1 MSEKKFLYWM
11 AVSESEAVRFSDLA
25 HMMAKAMYP
34 TDAEL
39 DNYWMCRHTLEDEL
53 PNVVRDGGLMVRN
66 PAGLGALT
74 YPHGAVLQSAVIL
87 PHDLRPFL
95 AERGIEL
102 RLNPHG
108 GGPDYWTL
116 ENAAAALQA
125 QESWH
130 DGTRAEFQDQLQEAA
145 QRGEIPIRDPQT
157 CLPIKSPQP
166 RTFWELVTPADVN
179 AWLEKQGAPY
189 RWDVDTPEG
198 TSESQAAPKPA
209 PDYAMLATPEKL
221 IEAFGS
227 MSGMKLSW
235 FRSMKD
241 RPALD
246 DAVVI
251 KGARGRNGAPPLLDV
266 FSVMQYL
273 IDPKRRGKKLREET
287 GWRLLKA
294 HFPKVYAAHESYD
307 PTFTD

>member
-11 AVSESEAVRFSDLA
+11 AVSESDAVRFSDLA

-39 DNYWMCRHTLEDEL
+39 DHYGVTRLTLEDEL

-95 AERGIEL
+95 AERCIEL

-125 QESWH
+125 QEGWH

-166 RTFWELVTPADVN
+166 RTYWELVTPADVN

-189 RWDVDTPEG
+189 RWHVDATEGAPEP
-198 TSESQAAPKPA
+198 QAAPLSNGPLPLTTGDIAFCFDGIHWSEKKWRKPLGDQ
-209 PDYAMLATPEKL
+209 PKWLK
-221 IEAFGS
+221 S
-227 MSGMKLSW
+227 C
-235 FRSMKD
+235 
-241 RPALD
+241 
-246 DAVVI
+246 VVI
-251 KGARGRNGAPPLLDV
+251 PGQRGVSETRWNPVLIAAALVHNGHVQARSVRARFQSKPQLIPWLDAWKTYEAD
-266 FSVMQYL
+266 YL
-273 IDPKRRGKKLREET
+273 DN
-287 GWRLLKA
+287 
-294 HFPKVYAAHESYD
+294 D
-307 PTFTD
+307 